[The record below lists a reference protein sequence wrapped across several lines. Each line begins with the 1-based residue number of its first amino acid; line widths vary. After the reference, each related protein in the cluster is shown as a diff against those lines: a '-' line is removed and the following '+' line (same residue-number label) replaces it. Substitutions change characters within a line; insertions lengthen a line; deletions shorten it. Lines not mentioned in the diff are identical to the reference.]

1 MERQAIVKAHKL
13 LWHYFVEQHH
23 RHEEPPKEIM
33 LNFDGTDI
41 QVRGDQ
47 PGKFFSR
54 YYDHH
59 YFPLYVFCGRLC
71 W

>member
-13 LWHYFVEQHH
+13 LWHHFAEQH
-23 RHEEPPKEIM
+23 HEEPPKEIM

-47 PGKFFSR
+47 RGKFFSR
-54 YYDHH
+54 YYDHY
-59 YFPLYVFCGRLC
+59 YFSLYVFCGRLC